1 VCTVN
6 QAGPAADGGEGPNP
20 VVYVNL
26 TAADGSFADYWFFV
40 EDLAKR
46 EALAV
51 ALAALT
57 SRRRVSATIE
67 TPHPGNSPYTQIYR
81 LYLRSS

>member
-1 VCTVN
+1 M
-6 QAGPAADGGEGPNP
+6 AARDRTL
-20 VVYVNL
+20 VYINL
-26 TAADGSFADYWFFV
+26 TAADASFADYWFFV

-46 EALAV
+46 EVLAV
-51 ALAALT
+51 ALAAVT

-67 TPHPGNSPYTQIYR
+67 TPRPNNDPYTQIYR